1 MYQEGAMAESTGEG
15 RGVRTLRAWRA
26 ERLLTLRD
34 LARVVGVGVRSIDR
48 IETGGRLPRLPLVQ
62 RIAAALAVEP
72 ELVAEFRALVLPPDD
87 EEAAR
92 RLERMGYPCRLA
104 QRAGRRHEPPA
115 PSGG

>member
-1 MYQEGAMAESTGEG
+1 MAESTGKG

-26 ERLLTLRD
+26 ERLLTLRE
-34 LARVVGVGVRSIDR
+34 LARVVGVGVRTIDR
-48 IETGGRLPRLPLVQ
+48 IETGGHLPRLPLVH

-72 ELVAEFRALVLPPDD
+72 GMVAEFRAAVLPPDD

-92 RLERMGYPCRLA
+92 RLERMGYPRRLA

-115 PSGG
+115 ASGA

>member
-1 MYQEGAMAESTGEG
+1 MAKSPHE
-15 RGVRTLRAWRA
+15 RRRARPLREWRA

-34 LARVVGVGVRSIDR
+34 LARVVGVGVRTIDR
-48 IETGGRLPRLPLVQ
+48 IETGGRLPHLPLVQ

-72 ELVAEFRALVLPPDD
+72 GMVAEFRAAVLPPDD

-92 RLERMGYPCRLA
+92 RLEGMGYPRRLA
-104 QRAGRRHEPPA
+104 QRAGRRHAPGT